1 MSLLINSIV
10 YSVILKVW
18 VFGGHTTNMYIVS
31 STMLDGSMER
41 KKENKEQR
49 NKQNNNIIRR
59 NSNNDNNIFTL

>member
-1 MSLLINSIV
+1 MSLLNSIV

-41 KKENKEQR
+41 KKTKNNETNK
-49 NKQNNNIIRR
+49 IIILLEETVTTITT
-59 NSNNDNNIFTL
+59 SLLYK

>member
-1 MSLLINSIV
+1 MSLLNSIV

-41 KKENKEQR
+41 KKERKNNETNK
-49 NKQNNNIIRR
+49 IIILEETVTTITT
-59 NSNNDNNIFTL
+59 SLLYK